1 MKNLDEN
8 EDFLRKK
15 KYESEFLK
23 VEIEFLQIL
32 KFGILPK
39 A

>member
-1 MKNLDEN
+1 MENLDEN

-15 KYESEFLK
+15 EYESEFLK
-23 VEIEFLQIL
+23 VEIEFL
-32 KFGILPK
+32 KSGILPK